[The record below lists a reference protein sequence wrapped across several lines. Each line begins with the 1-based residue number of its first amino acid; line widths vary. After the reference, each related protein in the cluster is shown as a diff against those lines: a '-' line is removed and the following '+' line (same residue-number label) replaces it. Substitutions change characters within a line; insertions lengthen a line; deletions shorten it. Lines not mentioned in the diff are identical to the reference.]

1 MNQTM
6 IDTSR
11 RDPDLDR
18 APGPL
23 GEASP
28 EDALELAYKARLQ
41 AVLHGTATTQMTT
54 AQMLVCLE
62 RLCKERRQLHRL
74 AGVADIDPSYYLG

>member
-6 IDTSR
+6 IDTPR
-11 RDPDLDR
+11 QDPNPDR

-28 EDALELAYKARLQ
+28 EDALELAYKARMR
-41 AVLHGTATTQMTT
+41 AVLHGAATDQVAT
-54 AQMLVCLE
+54 AQMLVRLE
-62 RLCKERRQLHRL
+62 RLCLERRQLHRL
-74 AGVADIDPSYYLG
+74 VGVADIDPSYYLG